1 MLLKAQILREF
12 VAKNGRRVVLRKPRW
27 EDLGDLLDFINS
39 LVEEGADIMRETQAT
54 REEEA
59 DWLGKLLASI
69 EKGEIIGIVAEVD
82 GSVVANSEVG
92 RRRGSMS
99 HVGMLGIGVK
109 KGYRGLGIG
118 KELMK
123 TLIEESRK
131 AGLKVLVLEVFDSNA
146 VAQSL
151 YAKMGFQDAGRIP
164 KGVFKKGKYIDLLRM
179 TLEL

>member
-1 MLLKAQILREF
+1 MLKAQILREF
-12 VAKNGRRVVLRKPRW
+12 VAKDGRKVVLRKPRW
-27 EDLGDLLDFINS
+27 EDLDDLLEFINS
-39 LVEEGADIMRETQAT
+39 LVEEGADIMRETPVT

-69 EKGEIIGIVAEVD
+69 EKGEIMGVVAEVD
-82 GSVVANSEVG
+82 GKVVANSEVG
-92 RRRGSMS
+92 RRRGSQS
-99 HVGMLGIGVK
+99 HVGGLGIATK
-109 KGYRGLGIG
+109 KGYRGIGIG

-131 AGLKVLVLEVFDSNA
+131 AGLKVLVLDVFSSNT
-146 VAQSL
+146 VAKSL